1 MNKIGFVLGVA
12 TVATLAGCLD
22 PSYKS
27 KRTPQDTPVVPKET
41 VEEPVTPVRDVPD
54 AKPADVV
61 ATPVI
66 TEVSEPVAP
75 PPKKIDATPAASTQP
90 TAVASAPATTT
101 YIVQRGD
108 TLAKISK
115 RFNIK
120 IDAIK
125 AANPQ
130 IKGDVIKL
138 GQRLALPGN
147 VDVGEQ
153 TVPEGAIAPVKRTVK
168 EFKPYEGATK
178 EIVVKSGDTLG
189 GLAVANGVTVRQLKQ
204 MNGLDK
210 DIIRVGQKLVV
221 PADKAK
227 TTAAAP
233 QAEKKP
239 VAEKKPAFVKA
250 ESAPA
255 PQAPAEVPAP
265 AEAAA
270 PAPAPEEAPVTVAE
284 AVPAPEAAPAADE
297 NKYFTYTVSD
307 GEDITGISINF
318 DVSPSEIRQLNNLG
332 EDAPV
337 TPGMKLKLP
346 LPTQQ

>member
-22 PSYKS
+22 PNYKS
-27 KRTPQDTPVVPKET
+27 KRTPPDTPVVPKET

-54 AKPADVV
+54 AKPSDVAV
-61 ATPVI
+61 TPVI
-66 TEVSEPVAP
+66 TEVTEPVAP
-75 PPKKIDATPAASTQP
+75 PTKKIDATPTVSAHP
-90 TAVASAPATTT
+90 PPVAPAATTT

-138 GQRLALPGN
+138 GQKLTLPGK

-153 TVPEGAIAPVKRTVK
+153 KVPEGAIAPATRTVK

-189 GLAVANGVTVRQLKQ
+189 GLAIANGVTTRQLKQ

-227 TTAAAP
+227 ATAAAP
-233 QAEKKP
+233 QTEKKP
-239 VAEKKPAFVKA
+239 VAEKKK
-250 ESAPA
+250 PA
-255 PQAPAEVPAP
+255 PVKEATAAAPAEVPASTESATP
-265 AEAAA
+265 T
-270 PAPAPEEAPVTVAE
+270 PAPEAAVPAVAE
-284 AVPAPEAAPAADE
+284 AVPAAPEAAPAAE
-297 NKYFTYTVSD
+297 ANKYFTYTVAD

-318 DVSPSEIRQLNNLG
+318 DISPSEIRQLNNLG

-346 LPTQQ
+346 LPPAQQ

>member
-1 MNKIGFVLGVA
+1 MNKIGLVLGVA

-22 PSYKS
+22 PSYRS
-27 KRTPQDTPVVPKET
+27 KRTPTDTPVVPKET
-41 VEEPVTPVRDVPD
+41 VEEPVTPVSDVPT
-54 AKPADVV
+54 ATPADVAV
-61 ATPVI
+61 TPVI
-66 TEVSEPVAP
+66 TEETSPVAP
-75 PPKKIDATPAASTQP
+75 APKTIDATPVVATTPVAAP
-90 TAVASAPATTT
+90 AVPATTT

-108 TLAKISK
+108 TLSKISK

-130 IKGDVIKL
+130 VKGDVIKL
-138 GQRLALPGN
+138 GQKLTLPGK
-147 VDVGEQ
+147 VEVGEQ
-153 TVPEGAIAPVKRTVK
+153 KVPEGAIAPVKRTVK
-168 EFKPYEGATK
+168 EFKPYEGATR
-178 EIVVKSGDTLG
+178 EVVVKSGDTLG

-210 DIIRVGQKLVV
+210 DVIRVGQKLVV

-227 TTAAAP
+227 VASAAP
-233 QAEKKP
+233 QAEKKTAP
-239 VAEKKPAFVKA
+239 EKKPVVAKQA
-250 ESAPA
+250 EAPA
-255 PQAPAEVPAP
+255 PAPAETADVT

-270 PAPAPEEAPVTVAE
+270 PAAAPEEVVAPEPAPVPEVAE
-284 AVPAPEAAPAADE
+284 ES
-297 NKYFTYTVSD
+297 KFFTYTVND
-307 GEDITGISINF
+307 GEDITGISINY

-346 LPTQQ
+346 LPAQQ